1 MEKNILQVVVP
12 VVTIDGPSGSG
23 KGTVGWEV
31 AQELGWDFLD
41 SGAIYRLLALQ
52 AMRNNIPLDNEE
64 ELAQAALDLDVYFE
78 KPDLSSDHFQIF
90 LNHDDVTNEIRSEEC
105 GGAASKVASLKAV
118 RKALLARQQAFRQLP
133 GLVADGRDMG
143 TVVFPDAPVKF
154 FITASAEE
162 RANRRY
168 KQLKEKG
175 NSATLARILADIKAR
190 DQRDSERSVAPLKP
204 AEDAVVI
211 DTTEMTVDEAV
222 DMVLAI
228 IDERFQ

>member
-1 MEKNILQVVVP
+1 LEKNILQVVVP

>member
-190 DQRDSERSVAPLKP
+190 DQ
-204 AEDAVVI
+204 
-211 DTTEMTVDEAV
+211 
-222 DMVLAI
+222 
-228 IDERFQ
+228 